1 MQGAKK
7 NKAKV
12 RQEMHNLKGALRSG
26 RKKNARPYCKQKILP
41 GYKQRFS
48 LEKLPDPW
56 PKREM

>member
-26 RKKNARPYCKQKILP
+26 RKKMQDLIVNKKYFLDISN
-41 GYKQRFS
+41 GFH
-48 LEKLPDPW
+48 
-56 PKREM
+56 